1 MFIATFATSLFLSI
15 VVEAPPSAGCY
26 YDASNGQIVCLQPVE
41 PTPAPEAA

>member
-1 MFIATFATSLFLSI
+1 MFIATLATQLFLATF
-15 VVEAPPSAGCY
+15 VEVPPSTGCY